1 MSLKEYAR
9 KRTFSRT
16 PEPPPA
22 SKESS
27 APLGA
32 APGPKT
38 QLLSFVV
45 QRHHARR
52 LHYDFRLELDG
63 TLKSWAV
70 PKGPT
75 LDPSVKRLA
84 VHVEDHPLD
93 YGGFEGNIP
102 AGQYGGGSVM
112 VWDRGAYEVLG
123 KDPPQ
128 AQYARGDFKFRLD
141 GEKLRGEFALV
152 RTKARTKGRGDNQWL
167 LIKKKDAAAVPGWDP
182 ENHPL
187 SALSG
192 RSQEEIAK
200 EAPPDKTAATKAQKA
215 GKRSTA
221 ARSKPRIDPKDL
233 PGAVRAGFPATVAPM
248 LAVSA
253 NTPPEGSGKPGSDD
267 WLYEIKWDGMRVI
280 LFLDQTREKEKI
292 RLLTRR
298 GNDCSRQF
306 PELTVAHQSFAA
318 EQAVQ
323 QAILDGEVVVL
334 DDRGRP
340 SFPLLQP
347 RIMAADAGAIA
358 NLVRTHPV
366 VYCVFDLLYL
376 DGYDLRA
383 VPLAERKRALET
395 ILISGPHPNS
405 LVRFSEHIMSGS
417 GSGGS
422 GQSTGKD
429 FLAAARAQELEGIMA
444 KRAASRYESRRSP
457 DWVKIK
463 IASQQEF
470 VICGFTEGSRDTFAA
485 LVLGVYEDGKLV
497 TVGSVGTGF
506 DEPMLRALAERL
518 QLLVTSRSPFPAP
531 IKLSKPASITWVRPE
546 LVCTVRFNSW
556 TPDGRLRA
564 PVFLGLRPDIDPAE
578 CTRGGAGEAASASES
593 PTEPSS
599 ESAQRAASFPLAV
612 QKVASGRNRK
622 GTASAVPHER
632 GNAGAS
638 EVSPSLATKHLA
650 DASSTVTVDIDGRQL
665 KFTNLNKVFYPREGN
680 TKRDVIRYY
689 DAVAPLLLPYL
700 KDRPLSLRRY
710 PDGIEG
716 ESFFQKHARTD
727 FPSWLRTETIEMHDG
742 KKPTSFVVADDRAS
756 LLYLA
761 NLACIDQNPWMS
773 RVLAGKEGAG
783 KMDLLEHPD
792 FILIDLDPQDCPY
805 DRIVEAAQLIRQ
817 KLDLLELEGYPKTT
831 GGHGMHIYVPV
842 EPVYTYE
849 QTRAF
854 AEILAR
860 WVAEERPDLFTTPR
874 PVARRDKGK
883 VYFDYLQNAYGK
895 TISAPYVLRAHP
907 GAPVATPL
915 AWHEVAPGLVPT
927 RFHMRNALDRF
938 ASVGDLF
945 RPVLDS
951 PQRLEPALEQLAV
964 VMKPQ

>member
-9 KRTFSRT
+9 KRAFSRT

-22 SKESS
+22 KKQSGESS
-27 APLGA
+27 VV
-32 APGPKT
+32 PGPQAKFPA
-38 QLLSFVV
+38 FVV

-75 LDPSVKRLA
+75 LDPAQKRLA
-84 VHVEDHPLD
+84 VHVEDHPMD

-112 VWDRGAYEVLG
+112 VWDRGTYEVLG

-128 AQYARGDFKFRLD
+128 AQYARGDFKFRLH

-152 RTKARTKGRGDNQWL
+152 RTKGRTQARTKGRGDNQWL

-182 ENHPL
+182 EDHPR
-187 SALSG
+187 SALTG

-200 EAPPDKTAATKAQKA
+200 EVDPHPSRNREIASQSSSPPGIPRLDPAT
-215 GKRSTA
+215 
-221 ARSKPRIDPKDL
+221 L
-233 PGAVRAGFPATVAPM
+233 PGAVPAGFPASITPM

-253 NTPPEGSGKPGSDD
+253 DTPPEGPGPEGSGKDD

-280 LFLDQTREKEKI
+280 LFLEKKKV
-292 RLLTRR
+292 RLVTRR
-298 GNDCSRQF
+298 GNDCARQF
-306 PELTVAHQSFAA
+306 PELTVAHQSLAA
-318 EQAVQ
+318 HQAVV
-323 QAILDGEVVVL
+323 DGEVVAL
-334 DDRGRP
+334 DERGRP
-340 SFPLLQP
+340 SFSLLQP

-358 NLVRTHPV
+358 HLARTRPV

-376 DGYDLRA
+376 DGYDLRG
-383 VPLAERKRALET
+383 VPLLERKRALQT
-395 ILISGPHPNS
+395 IVNSDS
-405 LVRFSEHIMSGS
+405 LVRFSEHVSGS
-417 GSGGS
+417 GR
-422 GQSTGKD
+422 STGKE
-429 FLAAARAQELEGIMA
+429 FLAAARAQELEGIVA
-444 KRAASRYESRRSP
+444 KRAASLYESRRSP
-457 DWVKIK
+457 GWVKIK
-463 IASQQEF
+463 IATQQEF
-470 VICGFTEGSRDTFAA
+470 VICGFTEGARDTFAA

-497 TVGSVGTGF
+497 TVGNVGTGF
-506 DEPMLRALAERL
+506 DEQMLRALAERL
-518 QLLVTSRSPFPAP
+518 QLLATSRSPFPQP
-531 IKLSKPASITWVRPE
+531 IKLSKPAPITWVRPE

-564 PVFLGLRPDIDPAE
+564 PVFLGLRPDIDPPE
-578 CTRGGAGEAASASES
+578 CVRGGASES
-593 PTEPSS
+593 PGASAFPTAPPQHAESS
-599 ESAQRAASFPLAV
+599 TLAV
-612 QKVASGRNRK
+612 KKAPSMRNRK
-622 GTASAVPHER
+622 GTASAVPDKSWKV
-632 GNAGAS
+632 GAS
-638 EVSPSLATKHLA
+638 APEVSPSWAAKHLA
-650 DASSTVTVDIDGRQL
+650 DASSTVTIEIDGHQL
-665 KFTNLNKVFYPREGN
+665 QLTNLNKIFYPREDY

-689 DAVAPLLLPYL
+689 DAVSPLLLPYL

-727 FPSWLRTETIEMHDG
+727 FPPWLRTELIDMEAHEVQQGRKAKPG
-742 KKPTSFVVADDRAS
+742 KEPTRFVIADDRPS

-773 RVLAGKEGAG
+773 RVLQSRERKLAGQVF
-783 KMDLLEHPD
+783 DSLEHPD
-792 FILIDLDPQDCPY
+792 FILIDLDPHDCPY
-805 DRIVEAAQLIRQ
+805 DRVVEAAQLIRQ

-842 EPVYTYE
+842 EPVYIYE

-860 WVAEERPDLFTTPR
+860 WVAADKPDLFTMPR
-874 PVARRDKGK
+874 PVARREKGK

-895 TISAPYVLRAHP
+895 TISAPYVLRAYP

-915 AWHEVAPGLVPT
+915 AWHEVVPGLVPT
-927 RFHMRNALDRF
+927 RFHLRNALDRF
-938 ASVGDLF
+938 SSVGDLF